1 MGVDSKAIYTHVC
14 LHREIVG
21 VCVCM
26 HMYFCVCLYM
36 YVWVDGWMDVD
47 SEVIYTHVYLHREIV
62 GVEEETLRSYFAFF
76 LYIPGL
82 KRGMQLLVSREI
94 YLSSLNAL
102 IKHQVRFFL

>member
-1 MGVDSKAIYTHVC
+1 MCVCVCVCVSIYVCMGVDSKAIYTHVC
-14 LHREIVG
+14 
-21 VCVCM
+21 
-26 HMYFCVCLYM
+26 
-36 YVWVDGWMDVD
+36 
-47 SEVIYTHVYLHREIV
+47 LHREIV